1 MERDGRNDLRLET
14 NPNGDIVSRKL
25 QETEKKKHTKKREGG
40 HWIMHLLKMFLK
52 LVVSHKNEHNSAFAI

>member
-25 QETEKKKHTKKREGG
+25 QETEKKKT
-40 HWIMHLLKMFLK
+40 
-52 LVVSHKNEHNSAFAI
+52 HKEAWRRTLNYAFAEDVSKTSCVS